1 MVVVGAGPA
10 GLHAASTAAR
20 CGASVLLIDA
30 GAAAGGQYYRHALV
44 GPPPRAVAHH
54 SHPRVDH
61 RANTTV
67 WAIDGRRLFLRT
79 GPADS
84 SNGRSWQVDADAL
97 VLATGAY
104 DHALPFPGWDLPGVV
119 TAGAAQAMAKA
130 HGIAVGQ
137 RVIVTGSGPFLL
149 PVATSLLRAGA
160 RVVAVLEAGSTIAWR
175 RRLRAVVQSPG
186 KLAELARYASVLA
199 RAGVP
204 YRTRRAVVA
213 AHGRDRVG

>member
-1 MVVVGAGPA
+1 VTVAVVGAGPA

-30 GAAAGGQYYRHALV
+30 GAAAGGQYHRHTLAE
-44 GPPPRAVAHH
+44 PPPQAVAKHW
-54 SHPRVDH
+54 HPRIDH
-61 RANTTV
+61 RPNTTV

-84 SNGRSWQVDADAL
+84 AGGRSWQVDADAL

-104 DHALPFPGWDLPGVV
+104 DRALAFPGWDLPGVV
-119 TAGAAQAMAKA
+119 TAGGAQAMAKT

-149 PVATSLLRAGA
+149 PVATSLLRTGA

-175 RRLRAVVQSPG
+175 RRPRAVAQ
-186 KLAELARYASVLA
+186 ARRTRPTCVDAGASASAVSNATRSDSRA
-199 RAGVP
+199 RARP
-204 YRTRRAVVA
+204 
-213 AHGRDRVG
+213 GR